1 MHPELPPAANR
12 RPTPLKR
19 TAAAAVLAVVL
30 LVVVWAAY
38 GVAERVGISTLGI
51 ATAHRLELYASGLQS
66 ELKRNEYLPPVVAL
80 NHDVLALL
88 EHPADPVL
96 QAAVN
101 RYVQTVTEQAGTAAI
116 YVMDANG
123 LTLASSNWN
132 QPSSFVHMNFA
143 YRPYFQDALQGKPG
157 RFYGIGVVSREAGYY
172 FAHGI
177 QSQGR
182 VVGVVAVK
190 VNLDRLDRAWQQPGE
205 RIVVADGN
213 GVVFLSSQPAW
224 KFKTL
229 AALSDATRERL
240 KTTRQYAEAEPLGPV
255 GFEPLRSLGNGAAIV
270 AVAES
275 AALAGQAPATV
286 SYLSRSSPVAG
297 TDWQIAVLSDIAEQR
312 VFARTIATIAAL
324 AVVLSYVVLLYFLQR
339 RKFMRGTLQTKAA
352 LLQANEDLEQ
362 KVSLRTK
369 DLSDANQQLQTEIV
383 ERHRAED
390 TLKATLS
397 ELVHAAK
404 MAALG
409 KIVAGI
415 THELNQPLAALQTLS
430 ANTVVFLA
438 RGQRDIVDS
447 NLAMIGHLAQH
458 MGKITSQLKLFARKS
473 TAERRPVDVAHAIGN
488 AKLLL
493 AQVVRSRPTPVAV
506 STPPQT
512 VYALCDSTRLEQV
525 LVNLLGNA
533 LDAVADTDAGLIEVV
548 CHADGDSA
556 VIEVHDNGAG
566 ISEAVEPHLFEPFFS
581 TKQQGVGLGLGLAIS
596 ADIVREFGGTLTAGR
611 SPLGGAWFTVKLPLA
626 LPEPISHD

>member
-1 MHPELPPAANR
+1 MHSDLPPVANSR
-12 RPTPLKR
+12 SKPLKR
-19 TAAAAVLAVVL
+19 TVAAVLVVVL

-38 GVAERVGISTLGI
+38 RVAERVGVATLGI
-51 ATAHRLELYASGLQS
+51 ATAHRLELYASSLQS

-80 NHDVLALL
+80 NQDVLALL
-88 EHPADPVL
+88 AHPGDPAL

-101 RYVQTVTEQAGTAAI
+101 HYVQTVTEQAGTAAI
-116 YVMDANG
+116 YVMDAHG

-132 QPSSFVHMNFA
+132 QPSSFVRMNFA

-190 VNLDRLDRAWQQPGE
+190 VNLDKLDRAWQQPGE
-205 RIVVADGN
+205 RILVADGN

-229 AALSDATRERL
+229 AALSDATLERL
-240 KTTRQYAEAEPLGPV
+240 KTTRQYAEADPLEPV
-255 GFEPLRSLGNGAAIV
+255 GFQQQRVLGDGAAIV
-270 AVAES
+270 AVAEKP
-275 AALAGQAPATV
+275 AVAGARSATV
-286 SYLSRSSPVAG
+286 SYLSRSSPIAG
-297 TDWQIAVLSDIAEQR
+297 TDWHISVLSDIAAQR

-339 RKFMRGTLQTKAA
+339 RKFVRDTLQTQAA
-352 LLQANEDLEQ
+352 LQRANEDLEQ
-362 KVSLRTK
+362 KVGLRTK
-369 DLSDANQQLQTEIV
+369 DLSDANQHLQIEIV
-383 ERHRAED
+383 ERQRAED
-390 TLKATLS
+390 TLKATLN

-438 RGQRDIVDS
+438 RGQRDTVDS

-458 MGKITSQLKLFARKS
+458 MGKITAQLKLFARKS
-473 TAERRPVDVAHAIGN
+473 SIQRRPVDVASAIGN

-493 AQVVRSRPTPVAV
+493 AQVVRSRQTPVAV
-506 STPPQT
+506 TTPPDA

-533 LDAVADTDAGLIEVV
+533 LDAVADSDTGQIAVH
-548 CHADGDSA
+548 CHAQGDSA
-556 VIEVHDNGAG
+556 VIEVHDNGEG
-566 ISEAVEPHLFEPFFS
+566 ISETVEPHLFEPFFS

-596 ADIVREFGGTLTAGR
+596 ADIVREFGGSLTAGR
-611 SPLGGAWFTVKLPLA
+611 SPLGGAVFTVQLPLA
-626 LPEPISHD
+626 QPEPAPHV